1 MKIYK
6 ITILVVLAFA
16 ILSFTEKEIVPVE
29 GIEVGNTAPE
39 IALPGMNGDTIKLSS
54 TRGKYVLL
62 DFWASWC
69 GPCRRFN
76 PTLVKLYRTYKDSLY
91 TNASGFTIYSVAL
104 ERQNSADAWKNAIA
118 KDSLEWNTHV
128 TDFQYWYGATARK
141 YMIDA
146 IPANLLLDEKGVI
159 VAKNISEYALK
170 QYLSSKV
177 NRNPKKKKVKKKKAK
192 NGK

>member
-1 MKIYK
+1 MKTLK
-6 ITILVVLAFA
+6 IALLVAVALVV
-16 ILSFTEKEIVPVE
+16 ISFKEKESAPTV

-39 IALPGMNGDTIKLSS
+39 IALPGLNGDTIKLSS
-54 TRGKYVLL
+54 TRGKYVLV

-104 ERQNSADAWKNAIA
+104 ERQNASDAWKNAIA
-118 KDSLEWNTHV
+118 KDSLEWGNHV
-128 TDFQYWYGATARK
+128 TDFQYWYGATARM

-159 VAKNISEYALK
+159 VAKNISEHALK

-177 NRNPKKKKVKKKKAK
+177 NRNPKKKKEKKKKVK
-192 NGK
+192 DGK